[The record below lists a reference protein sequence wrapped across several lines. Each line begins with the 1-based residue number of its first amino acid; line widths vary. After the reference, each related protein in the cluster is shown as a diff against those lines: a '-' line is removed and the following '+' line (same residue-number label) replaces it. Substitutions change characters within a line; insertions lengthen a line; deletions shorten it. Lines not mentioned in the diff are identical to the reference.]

1 VRAGFGLAE
10 GVFGAGLLLVPPMV
24 AGLAGA
30 AAPAAWLVHLAVGSA
45 FSLALGLFAHAGG
58 VPRSIAQVTGAALG
72 RRAGRTVLALYLT
85 GFTVGQAAIA
95 LAAGGFAAVGAGSA
109 GTRGAVVAGCLL
121 LAAAT
126 AAAALGIRLTDRGRR
141 LRLAVTAALAVYGC
155 ARPGWFAAAHL
166 LPDRPHWFAWAV
178 FLAFFAGVGWES
190 STRIAPGL
198 ASRRQVTRA
207 VALGATLVGLGYVG
221 LALLLRARSP
231 TASMAPD
238 GLDRVAALAAAAV
251 LAGYCL
257 TNLPAAGRF
266 ALALR
271 PAAAGTPAGAVR
283 PPVVPMVL
291 VGTVGIGLVL
301 LAATA
306 GWTPAR
312 LLVGPCLATWAGYLL
327 AMLGTAR
334 AGTGPERLV
343 AGLVTVTMIG
353 LLVVVVGTIP

>member
-1 VRAGFGLAE
+1 
-10 GVFGAGLLLVPPMV
+10 
-24 AGLAGA
+24 
-30 AAPAAWLVHLAVGSA
+30 
-45 FSLALGLFAHAGG
+45 

-72 RRAGRTVLALYLT
+72 RRAGRAVLAVYLA

-95 LAAGGFAAVGAGSA
+95 LAAGWFVAVGAGSVGAGSA
-109 GTRGAVVAGCLL
+109 GARGAVVTGCLL

-126 AAAALGIRLTDRGRR
+126 AAAALGIRLTDRARR
-141 LRLAVTAALAVYGC
+141 LRLALTAALAGYGC

-166 LPDRPHWFAWAV
+166 LPDRRWFAGAV

-231 TASMAPD
+231 AAAAAPD

-266 ALALR
+266 AQALR
-271 PAAAGTPAGAVR
+271 PAAAETPANAAR
-283 PPVVPMVL
+283 PPVLP
-291 VGTVGIGLVL
+291 VGAVGIGLVL

-306 GWTPAR
+306 GWTPAH

-327 AMLGTAR
+327 AMLATVR
-334 AGTGPERLV
+334 AGAGPERRT
-343 AGLVTVTMIG
+343 AGLVTAAMIG
-353 LLVVVVGTIP
+353 LLVVAAGTIP